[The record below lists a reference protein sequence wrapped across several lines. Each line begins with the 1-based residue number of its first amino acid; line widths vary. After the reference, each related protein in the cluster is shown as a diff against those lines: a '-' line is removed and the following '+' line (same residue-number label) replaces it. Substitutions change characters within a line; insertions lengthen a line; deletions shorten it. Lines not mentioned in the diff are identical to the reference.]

1 MNLKGICVIL
11 QCEMY
16 KMNVQLSFVKCQR
29 KIMSHWLGEWLDY
42 VFSIQGYVNESN
54 ADVARCGLICTMDN
68 FGLICKGNENDYPEI
83 R

>member
-1 MNLKGICVIL
+1 M
-11 QCEMY
+11 
-16 KMNVQLSFVKCQR
+16 
-29 KIMSHWLGEWLDY
+29 
-42 VFSIQGYVNESN
+42 NESN